1 MLASIST
8 QDRFSPKDETPSLR
22 HERKNNI
29 GDKSTRQHRA
39 QTKDYFLCLCCFSC
53 QEFVKMHCDRN
64 VAFIDPG
71 AFIERGEREREDLA
85 TDPASSDMASK
96 FPLGCSKSHIGRV
109 LSIQLPICFL
119 LYNTLGFMYRPPLA
133 IGLCLFRI
141 NGSDTRGMWDI
152 YVLPVGL
159 PRKIKITS

>member
-8 QDRFSPKDETPSLR
+8 QDRFPPKDETPSLR

-39 QTKDYFLCLCCFSC
+39 QTKDCFLCLCCFSC

-96 FPLGCSKSHIGRV
+96 CPLVAQKAISAECSASSCLYVFCSTI
-109 LSIQLPICFL
+109 L
-119 LYNTLGFMYRPPLA
+119 LVFMYRPLLA
-133 IGLCLFRI
+133 IGFVFLE
-141 NGSDTRGMWDI
+141 
-152 YVLPVGL
+152 
-159 PRKIKITS
+159 